1 LFSLWNNYHEEYEKV
16 YPEKYENEYGFFRTI
31 VKEII
36 QKYLNCGIL
45 EHARDRRRTYAT
57 AILKEILASLV
68 RSTLTS
74 PNHYASYVM
83 QKNDITKNPFLRI
96 IESYFK

>member
-1 LFSLWNNYHEEYEKV
+1 VEYEKV

-45 EHARDRRRTYAT
+45 EHGMAR
-57 AILKEILASLV
+57 ILA
-68 RSTLTS
+68 
-74 PNHYASYVM
+74 
-83 QKNDITKNPFLRI
+83 
-96 IESYFK
+96 